1 MTDQLPQKSLTTPIP
16 ANETERL
23 AALHRYKILDT
34 PPEAAFDRITALAA
48 RLFQMPTALI
58 SLVDESRAW
67 FKSRYGFDWQEMP
80 HDATLCSFALLDDD
94 VFIVPDAQQDDR
106 FACNPFVQDEPGVRF
121 YAGAPLLSHDGF
133 NLGTLCVVDTQPRDP
148 LSAEQQATL
157 VDLAAMV
164 VDELELRLAT
174 HKTAQSEEKYRT
186 LFESIDEGFCI
197 CEMLFNENGIP
208 IDYRF
213 LEVNSVFEQL
223 TGLEQATGKT
233 IRELVPNFEAA
244 WIEIYGTV
252 VQTGEPVRVENKST
266 AMNRWFD
273 VNAFR
278 IGEAQSH
285 QFAILFT
292 NITKRK
298 RTEQALRES
307 EERSVLAIRVAQ
319 LGTWR
324 YVLATNLVEL
334 DARMREIWGEPEDA
348 VVLPLSQIVERIHP
362 DDRAQV
368 TSAISAALDP
378 TSSDTYEIDYRI
390 VWDDGSERWISANGQ
405 ATFAGKGTLRQAVE
419 FLGTAVDITDRKQ
432 AEVALQQTSAELE
445 RQVQRFDAIT
455 TSVPDFIYTFDQS
468 GRFTYSNQQLLNLLQ
483 KTLAEVLGKN
493 FFDLEYPID
502 LATRLQNQIQQV
514 IETRQ
519 PVRDETPYT
528 SVVGTRAY
536 EYIFVPLFDA
546 NGAVE
551 SVAGVTRDITERKQ
565 SEATLLEQ
573 ANLLQL
579 IIDSIGDG
587 LILANPQGE
596 FVLTNQA
603 AESIFGRLTNEK
615 PCDEWSKTYGLFL
628 PDGQTFF
635 PDEQLP
641 LFRAIQ
647 GEYVNDVEVF
657 VRHNPAVEG
666 RWVSI
671 SGFPVRDRSG
681 ELTGGV
687 ITCRDITERQRILQ
701 QEQAARASAEQ
712 ANRIK
717 DEFLAVLSHEL
728 RTPLNPILGWTRL
741 LQLGKLDAAR
751 TTEAL
756 KIIER
761 NAKLQAQLIED
772 LLDIS
777 RIMQGKLSWTATPV
791 SLTEVISEA
800 LETVR
805 LAAEAKHITIRLDLD
820 LDPAICSVSGDAAR
834 LQQVVWNLLTNAVK
848 FTSHGG
854 QVTVEVRQLGRF
866 AQIRVI
872 DTGKGINPNFL
883 PHVFEYFRQED
894 GSITR
899 RFGGLGLGLAIVR
912 QIVEMHGGTVRA
924 ESQGENQ
931 GATFIVLLPVLPQA
945 TPILSEPSFPKTTTK
960 VTLDNIKILL
970 VDDDPDTREFQTF
983 LLEQSGARV
992 TAVTSGLEALQALE
1006 QLIPNAIVSDIGM
1019 AQMDGYTLI
1028 SQIRSRPANRG
1039 GTIPAIALTAYA
1051 AEVDHLRAIGAGF
1064 QAHITKPVKPEILI
1078 KTIVSL
1084 LNRNQQ

>member
-34 PPEAAFDRITALAA
+34 PPEAAFDRITALAV

-106 FACNPFVQDEPGVRF
+106 FACNPFVLGEPGVRF

-133 NLGTLCVVDTQPRDP
+133 NLGTLCVIDTQPRDP

-186 LFESIDEGFCI
+186 LFESKGEGFCI
-197 CEMLFNENGIP
+197 CEMLFDENGEP
-208 IDYRF
+208 HDYRF

-233 IRELVPNFEAA
+233 IRELVPNFEAD
-244 WIEIYGTV
+244 WFEKYGCV
-252 VQTGEPVRVENKST
+252 VQTASPVRFEQQSI
-266 AMNRWFD
+266 ALNRWFD
-273 VNAFR
+273 INAFPV
-278 IGEAQSH
+278 GDLQNH
-285 QFAILFT
+285 QFAVLFT
-292 NITKRK
+292 NVTDRK
-298 RTEQALRES
+298 RAEAALQES
-307 EERSVLAIRVAQ
+307 EEQSRNILESITDGFFALDQDWRFTYVNPQGERLLARTPGDLQGKVIWEEYPGTVGMEFERAYRHTASERVASSFISF
-319 LGTWR
+319 
-324 YVLATNLVEL
+324 Y
-334 DARMREIWGEPEDA
+334 
-348 VVLPLSQIVERIHP
+348 P
-362 DDRAQV
+362 DHNCWYEVYAYP
-368 TSAISAALDP
+368 AA
-378 TSSDTYEIDYRI
+378 
-390 VWDDGSERWISANGQ
+390 DGITVYFKN
-405 ATFAGKGTLRQAVE
+405 V
-419 FLGTAVDITDRKQ
+419 TDRKQ
-432 AEVALQQTSAELE
+432 AEAALQQTSAELE
-445 RQVQRFDAIT
+445 RQLQRFDAIA

-483 KTLAEVLGKN
+483 KTSAEVLGKN

-514 IETRQ
+514 IETRET
-519 PVRDETPYT
+519 VRDETPYT
-528 SVVGTRAY
+528 SAVGTRAY

-546 NGAVE
+546 NGSVE

-641 LFRAIQ
+641 LMRAIQ

-701 QEQAARASAEQ
+701 QEQAAREEAER
-712 ANRIK
+712 ANRLK

-728 RTPLNPILGWTRL
+728 RSPLNPILGWTRL

-777 RIMQGKLSWTATPV
+777 RIMQGKLSFTVTPV
-791 SLTEVISEA
+791 KLTGVISEA

-805 LAAEAKHITIRLDLD
+805 LAASAKHITIKLDLD
-820 LDPAICSVSGDAAR
+820 LDSAKGSVSGDAAR

-854 QVTVEVRQLGRF
+854 QVTVEVRQLEGL

-894 GSITR
+894 GSTTR

-931 GATFIVLLPVLPQA
+931 GATFIVQLPVLQQA
-945 TPILSEPSFPKTTTK
+945 TPILSEPSSPKTTTE
-960 VTLDNIKILL
+960 VPLDNIQILL

-983 LLEQSGARV
+983 LLEQSGAMV

-1019 AQMDGYTLI
+1019 VQMDGYTLI
-1028 SQIRSRPANRG
+1028 SQIRCRPASRG

-1051 AEVDHLRAIGAGF
+1051 AEVDQQRAIGAGF
-1064 QAHITKPVKPEILI
+1064 QAHIALQNHVK
-1078 KTIVSL
+1078 T
-1084 LNRNQQ
+1084 